1 MLQARLWTVTGMILG
16 AALVRLLP
24 HPWNFTPIGAMALFS
39 GATFRD
45 RRLAFVV
52 PLATLFLSDLVIGL
66 HSLMWAVYGSF
77 AMMVWLGTWLRA
89 RRRLWPIAATT
100 LAGALL
106 FFVVTNFAV
115 WLSGMTYSKTV
126 AGLVACYVAAIP
138 YFGNTLAGDAF
149 YVALLFGGFAFA
161 EHHIPVLREPC
172 VYDSPRRLET

>member
-1 MLQARLWTVTGMILG
+1 MLQARFWTVTGMILG

-45 RRLAFVV
+45 RRLAFGV
-52 PLATLFLSDLVIGL
+52 PLATLFLSDLAIGL

-77 AMMVWLGTWLRA
+77 AMMVCLGTWLRA

-100 LAGALL
+100 LAGSVL

-115 WLSGMTYSKTV
+115 WLSGMTYPKTP

-138 YFGNTLAGDAF
+138 FFGNTLAGDAF
-149 YVALLFGGFAFA
+149 YVALLFGSFALA
-161 EHHIPVLREPC
+161 EHHIPALREPC
-172 VYDSPRRLET
+172 AVIRHET

>member
-1 MLQARLWTVTGMILG
+1 MLNTRFWTVAGMILG
-16 AALVRLLP
+16 AALTRLLP

-66 HSLMWAVYGSF
+66 HFLMWAVYGSF
-77 AMMVWLGTWLRA
+77 ALMVWLGTWLRA

-100 LAGALL
+100 LAGSVL

-115 WLSGMTYSKTV
+115 WLSGMTYPKTA

-161 EHHIPVLREPC
+161 ERHVPALREPC
-172 VYDSPRRLET
+172 DMIRHDA